1 MVHSGFMLNLTKEEL
16 KRERLEEFERS
27 NSVLFK
33 MIAQHRKL
41 LDASLNSLSVVEQ
54 PVGGKVVE
62 KKRR

>member
-1 MVHSGFMLNLTKEEL
+1 MLNLTKEEL

-27 NSVLFK
+27 NSVLLK
-33 MIAQHRKL
+33 KIAQHRKL
-41 LDASLNSLSVVEQ
+41 LDASLNSLGVVEQ